1 MKDKNLANS
10 RELSAALENLSRELA
25 NQDADF
31 TKDFQMKRE
40 LGQIEGATNSIY
52 DRVLNAKNNLGVR
65 TYLIH

>member
-40 LGQIEGATNSIY
+40 LGQIEGATNSTY

-65 TYLIH
+65 TYLMH